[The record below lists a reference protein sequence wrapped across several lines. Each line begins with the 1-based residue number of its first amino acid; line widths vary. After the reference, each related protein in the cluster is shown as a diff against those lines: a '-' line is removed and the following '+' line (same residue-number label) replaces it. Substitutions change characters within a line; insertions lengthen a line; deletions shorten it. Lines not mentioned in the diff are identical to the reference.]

1 MTDEDALFTGD
12 ILSTGYWAAK
22 LGEVKP
28 ADTVLVLGAGPTGLC
43 TMMCARLYSPAKII
57 AIDID
62 ESRLKLAKEQGL
74 ADVVI
79 CSVEETC
86 RRGAEDYADAAGKVQ
101 EYVVQR
107 VLEESHGRGA
117 DVVFEA
123 AGGTDT
129 FETAWKTARP
139 NAVVVIVAM
148 YEKDQI
154 LPLPRM
160 YGRNLT
166 FKTGGVDG
174 SYCEEIMELLAAKK
188 LDTGCL
194 ITHRTRLED
203 IMKAYEVFEQKQDG
217 VIKYAVKP

>member
-1 MTDEDALFTGD
+1 M
-12 ILSTGYWAAK
+12 
-22 LGEVKP
+22 
-28 ADTVLVLGAGPTGLC
+28 
-43 TMMCARLYSPAKII
+43 
-57 AIDID
+57 
-62 ESRLKLAKEQGL
+62 
-74 ADVVI
+74 
-79 CSVEETC
+79 
-86 RRGAEDYADAAGKVQ
+86 
-101 EYVVQR
+101 
-107 VLEESHGRGA
+107 
-117 DVVFEA
+117 
-123 AGGTDT
+123 
-129 FETAWKTARP
+129 
-139 NAVVVIVAM
+139 VVIVAM

>member
-1 MTDEDALFTGD
+1 
-12 ILSTGYWAAK
+12 
-22 LGEVKP
+22 
-28 ADTVLVLGAGPTGLC
+28 
-43 TMMCARLYSPAKII
+43 MMCARLYSPAKII

-62 ESRLKLAKEQGL
+62 DSRLKLAKEQGL

-79 CSVEETC
+79 CSAEETC

-117 DVVFEA
+117 DVVLRPRQDGIPLRLTHGE
-123 AGGTDT
+123 DS
-129 FETAWKTARP
+129 RP

-148 YEKDQI
+148 YETDQI

-174 SYCEEIMELLAAKK
+174 SYCEEIMELLAARK